1 MLAIKELCM
10 LDSDFASHVVVE
22 FIGKVNSSF
31 KDFVKN
37 DEQLSVITKFTDQ
50 VPHDQLL
57 KLYGTTNLQ
66 LLVLAHT
73 AIAPGNLP
81 GKFFEYLASGKPI
94 LGIGPAD
101 GDAAEIL
108 QQTHAGVIR
117 ERNDLE
123 GIKSGLMQFYTAWKK
138 GSGEVTGNIQWYSRR
153 HLTEKLISILEH
165 V

>member
-1 MLAIKELCM
+1 MRAIKALCT
-10 LDSDFASHVVVE
+10 LDSDFVSHISIE

-37 DEQLSVITKFTDQ
+37 DQQLSAITRFTDQ

-57 KLYGTTNLQ
+57 KLYGTTDLQ

-73 AIAPGNLP
+73 SIAPGNLP

-108 QQTHAGVIR
+108 LQSNAGLIR
-117 ERNDLE
+117 ERSDSE
-123 GIKSGLMQFYTAWKK
+123 GIKSGLMQYYTEWKK
-138 GSGEVTGNIQWYSRR
+138 GNGKLTGNIQWYSRR
-153 HLTEKLISILEH
+153 CLTERLVSILRSE
-165 V
+165 